1 LKDGQTGSMFPEN
14 CAVGI
19 LNSDYSLDLSH
30 SKKLDTDADFDFKKA
45 SAFCGECKPGYK
57 PTRNTFMNMVT
68 ACTKIDNCK
77 TNGKGFS
84 ECEECETGFYF
95 KYSIVGNKGGIDRTV
110 CFKSATNHDENCY
123 VFDDT
128 NTKCYSCKNG
138 FSKNHDGVCEQ
149 LKTSFCA
156 STFNI

>member
-1 LKDGQTGSMFPEN
+1 MFPEN

-30 SKKLDTDADFDFKKA
+30 SKKLDTDVDFDFKKA

-77 TNGKGFS
+77 TNGNGFS

-95 KYSIVGNKGGIDRTV
+95 KYSI
-110 CFKSATNHDENCY
+110 A
-123 VFDDT
+123 
-128 NTKCYSCKNG
+128 
-138 FSKNHDGVCEQ
+138 
-149 LKTSFCA
+149 
-156 STFNI
+156 